1 MIIISRTQRDIDNFR
16 NNLLLVYCE
25 DKKAIITYFVV
36 VYSKLSKKYP
46 VWVSKMM
53 LLHKGVR
60 YALPNAC
67 WVIRMMT
74 ALSRGMLVIV
84 VTPYKSTTDAASQ
97 LVRLIDLPTDMILSV
112 AWSGGLHSF

>member
-1 MIIISRTQRDIDNFR
+1 MIILSRTQRDIVNFR
-16 NNLLLVYCE
+16 INLLLIYCE
-25 DKKAIITYFVV
+25 DKKAIRYLVV
-36 VYSKLSKKYP
+36 VYCKQSKKHP
-46 VWVSKMM
+46 LWLSKMM
-53 LLHKGVR
+53 FLHKGVR